1 MNFKLDRSFHR
12 AGAGEFVTLTGV
24 RLPIWRSA
32 ASVVASSKIN
42 QSTRV
47 RNVMPLTRAT
57 SQALAEPSAP
67 QRIHVNVLLVEDDD
81 DDIFVF
87 DRLLKRSKKVDFSM
101 NICHTTAE
109 AEVLLASG
117 SFGIVFVDYWL
128 GKEISLDFVR
138 RVSGAAMPP
147 FVLVSGL
154 DTPEIQMEAR
164 KAGAVGFICKSDLIL
179 DSIENMTL
187 SLIGAS
193 PHN

>member
-1 MNFKLDRSFHR
+1 
-12 AGAGEFVTLTGV
+12 
-24 RLPIWRSA
+24 
-32 ASVVASSKIN
+32 
-42 QSTRV
+42 
-47 RNVMPLTRAT
+47 MPLTRAT

-87 DRLLKRSKKVDFSM
+87 DRLLKRSKKVYFSM

-109 AEVLLASG
+109 AEVLLASA